1 MLALENLYLHYS
13 RETTQNI
20 HIYVKTLSTY
30 YLGFRKAAVIN
41 CQRVKALFAVV
52 LFPDTKPHQSIS
64 FEYYVISKLLIFISY
79 IINFTVFLVKVSVNK
94 KIRLF
99 CQEEMSQSVLFV
111 VDKEFTLSKN
121 VCLLQVKKQDTR
133 KHTSCAVVHTASVHN
148 PQFNGDQ
155 IQ

>member
-1 MLALENLYLHYS
+1 M
-13 RETTQNI
+13 
-20 HIYVKTLSTY
+20 
-30 YLGFRKAAVIN
+30 
-41 CQRVKALFAVV
+41 
-52 LFPDTKPHQSIS
+52 
-64 FEYYVISKLLIFISY
+64 
-79 IINFTVFLVKVSVNK
+79 KVSVNK

-99 CQEEMSQSVLFV
+99 CQEEMSQNVLFV
-111 VDKEFTLSKN
+111 MDKEFTVSKN